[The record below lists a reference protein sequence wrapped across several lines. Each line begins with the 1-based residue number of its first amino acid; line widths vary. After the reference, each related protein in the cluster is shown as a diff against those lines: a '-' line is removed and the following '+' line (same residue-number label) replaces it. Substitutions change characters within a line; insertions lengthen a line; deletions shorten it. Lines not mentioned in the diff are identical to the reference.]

1 MDYDVWKRNMIL
13 KIQEA
18 GRELIKLNGGKDIV
32 FVVEKQE
39 ETYEDHA

>member
-18 GRELIKLNGGKDIV
+18 GNELIKLNGDKDIV